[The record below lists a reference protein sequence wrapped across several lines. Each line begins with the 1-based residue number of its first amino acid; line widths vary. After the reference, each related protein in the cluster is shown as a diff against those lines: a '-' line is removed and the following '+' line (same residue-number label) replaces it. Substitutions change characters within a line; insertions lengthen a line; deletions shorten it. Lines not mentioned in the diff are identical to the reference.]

1 MQVSVEN
8 ISGLERRLKIAVPA
22 TQVEQAVNKKINQTA
37 RTIKIDGFRVG
48 KVPVDVVK
56 KRYGASIRAE
66 ALDDIIRDAYIGA
79 LQQTELKLQ
88 AFLILSLLV
97 LLKVKILNLPQ

>member
-8 ISGLERRLKIAVPA
+8 VSGLERRLKIAVPA
-22 TQVEQAVNKKINQTA
+22 TQVEQTVNKKINQTA

-66 ALDDIIRDAYIGA
+66 ALDDIIRDAYVGA
-79 LQQTELKLQ
+79 LNKP
-88 AFLILSLLV
+88 
-97 LLKVKILNLPQ
+97 N